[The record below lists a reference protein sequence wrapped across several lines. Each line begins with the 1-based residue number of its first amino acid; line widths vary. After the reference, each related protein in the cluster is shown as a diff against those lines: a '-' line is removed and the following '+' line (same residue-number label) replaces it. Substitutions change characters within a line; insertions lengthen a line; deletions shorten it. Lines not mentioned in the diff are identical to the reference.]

1 MVELAKKIKIPLTGF
16 VGVGTGATL
25 GTLAAEFTS
34 RATGQVAWNACAV
47 KAGVKGGIGLLL
59 YMISQRLGPLA
70 SFFAEMVAYGSW
82 GSIFFDVALA
92 AYPGGIPGIAED
104 WASTVRV
111 YSAGGRRVVRE
122 LGKIERR
129 TVAPTA
135 GVPVKAS
142 AVF

>member
-1 MVELAKKIKIPLTGF
+1 MAGQWTKIKIPLTGF

-47 KAGVKGGIGLLL
+47 KTGVKGGIGLLL

-122 LGKIERR
+122 LGAIERK
-129 TVAPTA
+129 AA
-135 GVPVKAS
+135 GVSATAS

>member
-122 LGKIERR
+122 LGAIERK
-129 TVAPTA
+129 AA
-135 GVPVKAS
+135 GVSATAS

>member
-34 RATGQVAWNACAV
+34 RATGQVSWNACAV
-47 KAGVKGGIGLLL
+47 KTGVKGGIGLLL
-59 YMISQRLGPLA
+59 YVVSQRLGPLA
-70 SFFAEMVAYGSW
+70 SFFTEMFAYGSW
-82 GSIFFDVALA
+82 GSIFFDIALA

-122 LGKIERR
+122 LGTIERR
-129 TVAPTA
+129 TVASTA

>member
-70 SFFAEMVAYGSW
+70 SFFTEMVAYGSW

-111 YSAGGRRVVRE
+111 YSTGGRRVVRE
-122 LGKIERR
+122 LGAIERK
-129 TVAPTA
+129 AA
-135 GVPVKAS
+135 GVSATAS

>member
-70 SFFAEMVAYGSW
+70 SFFTEMVAYGSW

-122 LGKIERR
+122 LGAIERK
-129 TVAPTA
+129 AA
-135 GVPVKAS
+135 GVSATAS